1 MFKPCAP
8 LALFDVS
15 FKQRDTNP
23 PQNRAKA
30 HNTFHINVEW
40 KEH

>member
-15 FKQRDTNP
+15 FKQKDTNP
-23 PQNRAKA
+23 PQNRTKA